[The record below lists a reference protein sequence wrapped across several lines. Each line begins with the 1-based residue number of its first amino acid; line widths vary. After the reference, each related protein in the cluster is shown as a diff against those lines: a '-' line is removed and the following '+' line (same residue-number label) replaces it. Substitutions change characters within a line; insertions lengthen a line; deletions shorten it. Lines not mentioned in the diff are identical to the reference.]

1 MIPGCCAVPLLSVSV
16 YALGIFLC
24 RYVRDGVC
32 FSAARGTVGKD
43 GGIVAVEYTVKK
55 GFCGGLVD
63 FGLGCVV
70 VKDSIEGKG
79 LILGSLSAHA
89 WSQTSLGARVFWIED
104 SEKVV
109 STLGNRVPDFGHT
122 SISHP

>member
-1 MIPGCCAVPLLSVSV
+1 MIPGCCAVPLLDVSV
-16 YALGIFLC
+16 YAPDAFLC
-24 RYVRDGVC
+24 CYVRDGVC

-43 GGIVAVEYTVKK
+43 CGIVAVEYAVKK
-55 GFCGGLVD
+55 GFGGGFVD
-63 FGLGCVV
+63 FGLSCVV

-89 WSQTSLGARVFWIED
+89 WSQTSLGTRVFWVED
-104 SEKVV
+104 SEKLV
-109 STLGNRVPDFGHT
+109 SILGNRVPDFGHT